1 LEIILLTYKNNITM
15 GRTKFESF
23 NDLFVHELKDLYSAE
38 TQLIEALPKMANAAS
53 SQTLAQAYK
62 SHLEETKKQK
72 ERLERISE
80 MLGVDLKGET
90 CEAMKGLIKEGEE
103 VIKAKAPDELKD
115 AALIAAGQRVEHY
128 EMAGYGTAAYFAEM
142 LQEREVSDLLNET
155 LEEEKA
161 ADSKLNKIAKESVN
175 KQAEKR

>member
-1 LEIILLTYKNNITM
+1 M

-23 NDLFVHELKDLYSAE
+23 SDLFVHELRDLYSAE
-38 TQLIEALPKMANAAS
+38 SQLIEALPKMAEAAS
-53 SQTLAQAYK
+53 STSLVQAYK

-80 MLGVDLKGET
+80 MLGVDIKGET

-115 AALIAAGQRVEHY
+115 AALIAAAQRVEHY
-128 EMAGYGTAAYFAEM
+128 EMSGYGTAAYYAEM
-142 LQEREVSDLLNET
+142 LEEREVSDILHET
-155 LEEEKA
+155 LNEEKA
-161 ADSKLNKIAKESVN
+161 ADSKLNSIAKESIN
-175 KQAEKR
+175 KQAERH

>member
-1 LEIILLTYKNNITM
+1 M

-23 NDLFVHELKDLYSAE
+23 SDLFVHELKDLYSAE
-38 TQLIEALPKMANAAS
+38 NQLIEALPKMAEAAS
-53 SQTLAQAYK
+53 SSTLSQAYK

-80 MLGVDLKGET
+80 MLGVDIKGET

-115 AALIAAGQRVEHY
+115 AALIAAAQRVEHY
-128 EMAGYGTAAYFAEM
+128 EMAGYGTAAYYADM
-142 LQEREVSDLLNET
+142 LEEQEVSDILHET
-155 LEEEKA
+155 LDEEKA
-161 ADSKLNKIAKESVN
+161 ADSKLNSIAKETVN
-175 KQAEKR
+175 NQAERH

>member
-1 LEIILLTYKNNITM
+1 M

-23 NDLFVHELKDLYSAE
+23 SDLFVHELKDLYSAE
-38 TQLIEALPKMANAAS
+38 TQLIEALPKMAEAAS
-53 SQTLAQAYK
+53 SQTLVQAYK

-80 MLGVDLKGET
+80 MLGVDIKGET

-103 VIKAKAPDELKD
+103 VIGAKAPDELKD
-115 AALIAAGQRVEHY
+115 AALIAAAQRVEHY
-128 EMAGYGTAAYFAEM
+128 EMAGYGTAAYYANM
-142 LQEREVSDLLNET
+142 LEEREVADILHET

-161 ADSKLNKIAKESVN
+161 ADSKLNTIAKESVN
-175 KQAEKR
+175 KHAERR

>member
-1 LEIILLTYKNNITM
+1 
-15 GRTKFESF
+15 
-23 NDLFVHELKDLYSAE
+23 
-38 TQLIEALPKMANAAS
+38 
-53 SQTLAQAYK
+53 
-62 SHLEETKKQK
+62 
-72 ERLERISE
+72 

-128 EMAGYGTAAYFAEM
+128 EMAGYGTAAYYAEM
-142 LQEREVSDLLNET
+142 LEEREVSDLLKET
-155 LEEEKA
+155 LEEEKS